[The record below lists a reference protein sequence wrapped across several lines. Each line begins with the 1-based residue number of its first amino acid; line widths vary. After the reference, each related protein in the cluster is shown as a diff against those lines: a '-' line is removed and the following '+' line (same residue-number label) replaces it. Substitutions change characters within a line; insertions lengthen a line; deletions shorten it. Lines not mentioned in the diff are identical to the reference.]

1 MSVFPL
7 ILIEELVVLR
17 RVGLGKRGGQALST
31 YLHSFSGCPG
41 RESEFLGAL
50 LTASREAH
58 MERAGGGAE
67 SWAVLLSWGR
77 PSPKDDYKL

>member
-7 ILIEELVVLR
+7 ILIEKLVVLR
-17 RVGLGKRGGQALST
+17 RVGLGKRGQALST

-50 LTASREAH
+50 LTVSREAH
-58 MERAGGGAE
+58 TERAGRGAE
-67 SWAVLLSWGR
+67 LWAALLSWGR